1 MRYGQALG
9 MAMGLGLA
17 AMTPAAAQHLS
28 ISPTLGVYIP
38 TTDLYNAV
46 AGQTFKQEVAL
57 SVGARLGLWFS
68 DRVGIQ
74 ATGNWVPSSLQYTLT
89 PGGATQ
95 TGNADLWFG
104 SGRLTVFLIKP
115 SSPIF
120 LAIGG
125 GVGVVGRSGAAY
137 DSLSTVGV
145 QSTSD
150 VSGVASIGAGIHLGP
165 LQLYATA
172 DDYIYNATLTGTSVT
187 SSQQQNDIQLAVGLG
202 IPLGGKSH

>member
-9 MAMGLGLA
+9 MVMGLGLA
-17 AMTPAAAQHLS
+17 AVQPAAAQRFS
-28 ISPTLGVYIP
+28 FSPTLGLYIP
-38 TTDLYNAV
+38 TTDLYNA
-46 AGQTFKQEVAL
+46 ATGQTFKQEVAL
-57 SVGARLGLWFS
+57 SLGARLGLWFN

-89 PGGATQ
+89 PGGPTQ
-95 TGNADLWFG
+95 TGKSDLWFG

-115 SSPIF
+115 SSPIY

-137 DSLSTVGV
+137 DSLGTAGV
-145 QSTSD
+145 QSSSD
-150 VSGVASIGAGIHLGP
+150 VSGVASVGAGVHLGP

-187 SSQQQNDIQLAVGLG
+187 SSKQQNDIQLAVGLG
-202 IPLGGKSH
+202 IPLGGK

>member
-1 MRYGQALG
+1 MRYGLALG
-9 MAMGLGLA
+9 MAVGLGLA
-17 AMTPAAAQHLS
+17 AVRPATAQHVS

-38 TTDLYNAV
+38 TTDLYNAA
-46 AGQTFKQEVAL
+46 AGGQFKQEVAL

-89 PGGATQ
+89 PTGATQ

-137 DSLSTVGV
+137 DSLGVG
-145 QSTSD
+145 SSSD
-150 VSGVASIGAGIHLGP
+150 VSGVASVGAGVHLGP

-172 DDYIYNATLTGTSVT
+172 DDYIYTATLTGTSVT
-187 SSQQQNDIQLAVGLG
+187 SSKQQNDIQLAIGLG

>member
-1 MRYGQALG
+1 MRYGP
-9 MAMGLGLA
+9 GLGLA
-17 AMTPAAAQHLS
+17 LGLTLAVAAPAAAQRVS
-28 ISPTLGVYIP
+28 ISPTIGIYIP
-38 TTDLYNAV
+38 TTDLYNA
-46 AGQTFKQEVAL
+46 ATGQSFKQEVAL
-57 SVGARLGLWFS
+57 SLGGRLGLWFS

-115 SSPIF
+115 SSPIY

-172 DDYIYNATLTGTSVT
+172 DDYIYTAQLTGTSVT
-187 SSQQQNDIQLAVGLG
+187 SSTQQNDIQLALGLG
-202 IPLGGKSH
+202 IPLGGK

>member
-9 MAMGLGLA
+9 MVFGLGLA
-17 AMTPAAAQHLS
+17 AVQPAAAQRFS
-28 ISPTLGVYIP
+28 VSPTLGLYSP
-38 TTDLYNAV
+38 TTDLYNA
-46 AGQTFKQEVAL
+46 ATGQTFKQEVAL

-95 TGNADLWFG
+95 TGKSDLWFG

-115 SSPIF
+115 SSPVY

-137 DSLSTVGV
+137 DSLGTVGV

-150 VSGVASIGAGIHLGP
+150 VSGVASVGAGVHLGP

-187 SSQQQNDIQLAVGLG
+187 SSKQQNDIQLAVGLG
-202 IPLGGKSH
+202 IPLGGK

>member
-1 MRYGQALG
+1 MRYGLGLRAALG
-9 MAMGLGLA
+9 LTLA
-17 AMTPAAAQHLS
+17 AAAPAAAQRLS
-28 ISPTLGVYIP
+28 ISPTIGVYIP
-38 TTDLYNAV
+38 TTDLYNA
-46 AGQTFKQEVAL
+46 ATGQSFKQEVAL
-57 SVGARLGLWFS
+57 SLGGRLGLWFS

-74 ATGNWVPSSLQYTLT
+74 ATANWVPSSLQYTLT

-95 TGNADLWFG
+95 TGSADLWFG

-115 SSPIF
+115 SSPIY

-137 DSLSTVGV
+137 DTLGV

-150 VSGVASIGAGIHLGP
+150 VSGVASVGAGIHLGP

-172 DDYIYNATLTGTSVT
+172 DDYIYTAQLTGTSIT
-187 SSQQQNDIQLAVGLG
+187 SSTQQNDIQLALGLG
-202 IPLGGKSH
+202 IPLGGKSR

>member
-1 MRYGQALG
+1 MRYGLAVG
-9 MAMGLGLA
+9 MAVGLGLA
-17 AMTPAAAQHLS
+17 AIQPATAQRVS

-38 TTDLYNAV
+38 TTDLYNA
-46 AGQTFKQEVAL
+46 ASGGQFRQEVAL
-57 SVGARLGLWFS
+57 SVGARLGFWFS

-89 PGGATQ
+89 STGATQ

-137 DSLSTVGV
+137 DSLGVG
-145 QSTSD
+145 STSD
-150 VSGVASIGAGIHLGP
+150 VSGVASVGAGVHLGP

-172 DDYIYNATLTGTSVT
+172 DDYIYTATLTGTSVT
-187 SSQQQNDIQLAVGLG
+187 SSKQQNDIQLAIGLG